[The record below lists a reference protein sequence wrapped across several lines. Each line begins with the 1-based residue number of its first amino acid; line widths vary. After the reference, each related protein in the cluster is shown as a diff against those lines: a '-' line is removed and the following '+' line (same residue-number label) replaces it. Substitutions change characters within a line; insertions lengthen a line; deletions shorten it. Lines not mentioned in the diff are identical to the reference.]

1 MKHKVINGQ
10 SVLDVCVQTYGT
22 TDRLLDFCAEND
34 INPTANLQDGDL
46 LNYQTAS
53 EWADK
58 NVANIINGE
67 DCSEGIAFRRININF
82 KLQ

>member
-1 MKHKVINGQ
+1 MKHKAVNQQ

-22 TDRLLDFCAEND
+22 TDKLLDFCAENE

-58 NVANIINGE
+58 DLANIINSE
-67 DCSEGIAFRRININF
+67 DRSEGIAFRRVNIDL
-82 KLQ
+82 KIK